1 MKYKVG
7 QEVKHSDGGYGNGE
21 GIGRIVEILRDDLFS
36 VKTEYYSS
44 PVIFFDYEL
53 EPITNSKIT
62 KIKPYMRKKYMLLK
76 DSFDLKKGAVLEE
89 DGEKYRCI
97 TPEKIKY
104 AEYRE
109 DYTLFKQ
116 IVINNPKW
124 FKEVTIMYV
133 AKEQVKKVEKFLQKL
148 I

>member
-7 QEVKHSDGGYGNGE
+7 QIVKHSDGGYGYGE
-21 GIGRIVEILRDDLFS
+21 GIGRIVRIPSDNLFS
-36 VKTEYYSS
+36 VKTEYSANS
-44 PVIFFDYEL
+44 LNFFDCEL
-53 EPITNSKIT
+53 EPVTTSKVKKIT
-62 KIKPYMRKKYMLLK
+62 PYMRKKYMLLK

-89 DGEKYRCI
+89 DGELYRCI

-109 DYTLFKQ
+109 DYALFKQ

-124 FKEVTIMYV
+124 FKEVTLIYV
-133 AKEQVKKVEKFLQKL
+133 AKEQVKKVEKFLKKL